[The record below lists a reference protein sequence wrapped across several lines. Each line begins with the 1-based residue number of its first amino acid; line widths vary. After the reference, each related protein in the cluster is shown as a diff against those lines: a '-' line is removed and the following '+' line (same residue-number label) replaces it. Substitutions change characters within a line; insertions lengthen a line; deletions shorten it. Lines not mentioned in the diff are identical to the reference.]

1 MASIGCDS
9 PAEDSEA
16 TMGNKV
22 AQPRAKTVSVS
33 ETHWGVE
40 IADPYRYM
48 ENLGDPEVEQWF
60 RAQAA
65 YTDDYLSRLESRAA
79 LFERLEALDQG
90 APFTTGGVERL
101 ADGTV
106 FFLRRNSGENLYKLY
121 VRPAGE
127 VEARLLIDPEA
138 MGTDSEQH
146 YSLEGYTPSPSGRFV
161 VYGLA
166 QGGSGGNHLPR
177 ARCQERV
184 SG

>member
-1 MASIGCDS
+1 
-9 PAEDSEA
+9 
-16 TMGNKV
+16 MGNKV

-106 FFLRRNSGENLYKLY
+106 FFLRRNSGEKPLQTLC
-121 VRPAGE
+121 PAC
-127 VEARLLIDPEA
+127 
-138 MGTDSEQH
+138 
-146 YSLEGYTPSPSGRFV
+146 GR
-161 VYGLA
+161 G
-166 QGGSGGNHLPR
+166 
-177 ARCQERV
+177 
-184 SG
+184 